1 MLCIPLNIMTSELFG
16 VLIMNDS
23 LVILYN
29 VKGIVKIHI
38 V

>member
-1 MLCIPLNIMTSELFG
+1 MSCIPLNIMTSELFG